1 MCTFCTH
8 SVHVYKMILSNK
20 LHLTFELKQ
29 QKTKRKQQEKEKK
42 NHTSQ
47 SDLLNSSKSASIL
60 ESELRE

>member
-1 MCTFCTH
+1 
-8 SVHVYKMILSNK
+8 MILSNK